1 MLRGLHELN
10 NSSTTQIKCA
20 DQGYDCNGCASQ
32 GGNCYKSKN
41 MKKCCNDNGCTWDK
55 TNPQQCGSE
64 HTPTPNNSINA
75 SDAAANKCLS
85 SYPNSINEAEA
96 CCRRNC
102 NNDNQCIG
110 DCQSIVSG
118 QEPSPNSGPDGCPTA
133 YFDQNSNPNFTG
145 TCDDNSTG
153 GYDTCCRCGGMS
165 GVIGQCPSGCIDSNG
180 NCIPSG
186 SRPPSQ
192 PSLPTKRGCYSK
204 DAQGKY
210 FKMDIDNPTKCKSP
224 NIWVNGNGGSSP
236 QPSDKCTYFKSLQ
249 TGNCINLSKD
259 TKWTDDVYNSLIKA
273 TSENTEVNSEIAT
286 CIVNKMTQE
295 FDSPLSTF
303 ASANETKI
311 TNIGL
316 DCAKCNGKC
325 GGNPKLYSA
334 KSSPGPGPDKNKTID
349 YVFIGLIGLCI
360 LIFVGMLLS
369 NSVRQNKTRLTVVV
383 ITIAILITVFVALLY
398 TTIHKK

>member
-1 MLRGLHELN
+1 MLRGLQELN

-20 DQGYDCNGCASQ
+20 DQGYDCEGCASQ

-41 MKKCCNDNGCTWDK
+41 MEKCCNDNGCTWDK
-55 TNPQQCGSE
+55 TNPQQSGSE
-64 HTPTPNNSINA
+64 HTPTPNNSINGN
-75 SDAAANKCLS
+75 DAATKCLKS
-85 SYPNSINEAEA
+85 HSNNINKAEE
-96 CCRRNC
+96 CCTSTCN

-118 QEPSPNSGPDGCPTA
+118 QQPSPNSGPDGCPSA
-133 YFDQNSNPNFTG
+133 YFGQNRIPNFTG

-153 GYDTCCRCGGMS
+153 GYNTCCKCGGMS
-165 GVIGQCPSGCIDSNG
+165 GEIGQCPSGCIDSDG

-186 SRPPSQ
+186 SVTPSH
-192 PSLPTKRGCYSK
+192 PSLPSKRGCYSK
-204 DAQGKY
+204 DAQGEY
-210 FKMDIDNPTKCKSP
+210 YNMGIYTPTKCKPP

-249 TGNCINLSKD
+249 TGNCINLTKD

-273 TSENTEVNSEIAT
+273 TQENAGVNSEVAT
-286 CIVNKMTQE
+286 CIVNKMTQD
-295 FDSPLSTF
+295 FDSPLSIF
-303 ASANETKI
+303 AQENEKTI
-311 TNIGL
+311 TNIGM
-316 DCAKCNGKC
+316 DCANCNGEC
-325 GGNPKLYSA
+325 GGKPELYRA
-334 KSSPGPGPDKNKTID
+334 KSNPGPSKNKTTD